1 MRISRA
7 IAQQMEHSSWI
18 RRMFETGVQLRR
30 ERGAENVFD
39 YSIGN
44 PDVEPPDAVIAAL
57 RRIVAE
63 NRPRSHSYMP
73 NAGYPKVR
81 ATLARRLA
89 ERSGI
94 PFTGDDILMTNGAA
108 GAINTILKA
117 ILDPGDEV
125 MVLTP
130 YFPEY
135 RFYIENHAGRMVLV
149 ETGEQFQPDPARIA
163 AALTPRTR
171 ALILNSPNNP
181 TGVIYSEAVLRA
193 VNRVL
198 PDPVL
203 VICDEPYR
211 PLTFDGAVTPEAV
224 RIFDRAV
231 IAWSWSKAMA
241 IPGERI
247 GYLALPPHLPGIAQL
262 RGACTVANRILGFI
276 NAPAIWQWVVGA
288 EPEATVDVAQY
299 QAKRD
304 LLCDA
309 LQSMGYDAPRPQGAF
324 YVWAKTP
331 TADDTEFIG
340 MLQEEG
346 ILAVPGIGFG
356 RTGFMRLSLT
366 IPRDAIERSLPG
378 FERALRKAL
387 AGSQQDGAE
396 IANERTG
403 YRKTTRSSME
413 ISAPSDPW

>member
-18 RRMFETGVQLRR
+18 RRMFEIGVQLRR

-44 PDVEPPDAVIAAL
+44 PDVEPPEAVIAAL

-63 NRPRSHSYMP
+63 NRPHCHGYMP
-73 NAGYPKVR
+73 NAGYPEVR
-81 ATLARRLA
+81 AAMARRLA

-108 GAINTILKA
+108 GAINTVLKA

-135 RFYIENHAGRMVLV
+135 RFYIENHGGRMVMV
-149 ETGEQFQPDPARIA
+149 ETDEQFQPDPAGIA
-163 AALTPRTR
+163 RALTPRTR

-181 TGVIYSEAVLRA
+181 TGMIYSEAVLRE

-211 PLTFDGAVTPEAV
+211 PLTFDGAITPEAV

-247 GYLALPPHLPGIAQL
+247 GYLALPPHLPGIAEL

-276 NAPAIWQWVVGA
+276 NAPALWQWVVGA
-288 EPEATVDVAQY
+288 VPEVTVDVAHY

-324 YVWAKTP
+324 YVFPKTP
-331 TADDTEFIG
+331 IPDDIAFIG
-340 MLQEEG
+340 MLQHEG
-346 ILAVPGIGFG
+346 ILAVPGTGFG
-356 RTGFMRLSLT
+356 RGGYMRLSLT
-366 IPRDAIERSLPG
+366 IPGEAIERSLPG
-378 FERALRKAL
+378 FERAQKKAKT
-387 AGSQQDGAE
+387 
-396 IANERTG
+396 ANP
-403 YRKTTRSSME
+403 KTECLFFR
-413 ISAPSDPW
+413 

>member
-1 MRISRA
+1 MRMRISSA
-7 IAQQMEHSSWI
+7 IAQQMEQSSWI
-18 RRMFETGVQLRR
+18 RRMFEIGVQLRR

-39 YSIGN
+39 FSIGN
-44 PDVEPPDAVIAAL
+44 PDVEPPHAVIAAL
-57 RRIVAE
+57 SRIVAE
-63 NRPRSHSYMP
+63 NRPRTHNYMP
-73 NAGYPKVR
+73 NAGYPEVR
-81 ATLARRLA
+81 ATMARRLA

-94 PFTGDDILMTNGAA
+94 PFTADDILMTNGAA

-125 MVLTP
+125 MILAP

-135 RFYIENHAGRMVLV
+135 RFYIENHGGRVVTV
-149 ETGEQFQPDPARIA
+149 ETDRYFQPDPERIA

-181 TGVIYSEAVLRA
+181 TGVIYSETVLRA
-193 VNRVL
+193 INSVI
-198 PDPVL
+198 PEPVL

-276 NAPAIWQWVVGA
+276 NAPAIWQWVVA
-288 EPEATVDVAQY
+288 AAPEVTVDVAEY

-304 LLCDA
+304 LLCGA
-309 LQSMGYDAPRPQGAF
+309 LQSMGYDAPRPQGTF
-324 YVWAKTP
+324 YVWARTP
-331 TADDTEFIG
+331 IADDIAFIG
-340 MLQEEG
+340 LLQQEG
-346 ILAVPGIGFG
+346 ILAVPGVGFG
-356 RTGFMRLSLT
+356 RGGYMRLSLT
-366 IPRDAIERSLPG
+366 ITRDEIVRSLPG
-378 FERALRKAL
+378 FDRAIRKVGQAL
-387 AGSQQDGAE
+387 SPADCAL
-396 IANERTG
+396 TV
-403 YRKTTRSSME
+403 
-413 ISAPSDPW
+413 